1 MPAHYPTQLA
11 LLLAATL
18 AGCGSHAQPATRQ
31 APMTT
36 STKTPPTLEIARP
49 EARAHAVVSLPR
61 QLAAGTALTGRVPPG
76 SQVNAN
82 DVAVPVAADGRIDWP
97 VPPDVAEL
105 RVRVLRPDGGV
116 IVQRVEIGA
125 R

>member
-1 MPAHYPTQLA
+1 MPANYPTQLA

-18 AGCGSHAQPATRQ
+18 AGCGSHAQPVPRQ

-36 STKTPPTLEIARP
+36 STKAQPALEIARP

-61 QLAAGTALTGRVPPG
+61 QLAAGTALTGRVPSG
-76 SQVNAN
+76 SQVSAN
-82 DVAVPVAADGRIDWP
+82 GVAVPVSADGRIDWP
-97 VPPDVAEL
+97 VPPGVAEL
-105 RVRVLRPDGGV
+105 RVRVQRPDGGV
-116 IVQRVEIGA
+116 IVQRVGIGA